1 MKNLFIL
8 LIVATLA
15 LTACGGKSTDMPQ
28 LEISDPGK
36 SIEVTAGNEF
46 KIVIE
51 SNPST
56 GYQWKVVGAL
66 DETIVQ
72 FVSNEYRASEPVALG
87 SGGSDVWVFRAIA
100 AGKTTITLG
109 HYPPGEGQP
118 AEQEI
123 TFAVV
128 VK

>member
-8 LIVATLA
+8 LVVATLA
-15 LTACGGKSTDMPQ
+15 LTACGSKSTDMPQ

-56 GYQWKVVGAL
+56 GYQWKMVGAL

-72 FVSNEYRASEPVALG
+72 FVSNEFRASEPVALG
-87 SGGSDVWVFRAIA
+87 SGGSDVWVLR
-100 AGKTTITLG
+100 
-109 HYPPGEGQP
+109 Y
-118 AEQEI
+118 EI
-123 TFAVV
+123 RIVV
-128 VK
+128 TNEVVLPHWPINPEYGGS